1 MIEIVCITISK
12 KTRTGS
18 WLGNNAII
26 GGIFF
31 PSMLIL
37 LCNKQNIFFNI
48 KYFKLRTWLLD
59 ICMKFLTNIITFYFW
74 LKQTCNSFP
83 LGWQIQ
89 SKTNYITCFRQLDI
103 FCQSPEIK
111 SHN

>member
-37 LCNKQNIFFNI
+37 LCNKLNIFFNI
-48 KYFKLRTWLLD
+48 KYFKLRTWLLN
-59 ICMKFLTNIITFYFW
+59 ICMKFLTETLPHF
-74 LKQTCNSFP
+74 TSC
-83 LGWQIQ
+83 
-89 SKTNYITCFRQLDI
+89 
-103 FCQSPEIK
+103 
-111 SHN
+111 